1 MAINFLN
8 DVDLNKNEL
17 QNAVVQNL
25 ATAPSN
31 PVEGQLYFDTTSGDK
46 NLYVYD
52 GSSFVSAT
60 SAVGNNFSTVAVSGQ
75 SNVVADQSGDTLTF
89 AGTSNEI
96 EITTNA
102 STDTVTFGLPNNVT
116 IGGNATITGNL
127 TVNGTTTTVN
137 STTVTVDDP
146 VFTLGGD
153 SAPTS
158 DDNKDRGIE
167 FRYHT
172 GQIEGGARIG
182 FFGYDNSADEF
193 VFLTSATNNSE
204 VFTGTAGTINI
215 GTAKVTTLNIG
226 GTNVTSTA
234 AELNILDGV
243 TATATELNILD
254 GVTASTAE
262 LNILDGVT
270 AGGQELN
277 KLDGATITTAELNLI
292 DGDTA
297 RGTTAVANG
306 DGFLHNDG
314 GTMRMTNVSK
324 LADLFAGTN
333 ITASNAVLSVANG
346 STSAKGVVELATNA
360 ETQAGSSSSL
370 AVTPASLQSRHSSGS
385 FPEGAGVSGPF
396 TQTIAHGLGTYVHV
410 TVIQTSD
417 GAVVYPEV
425 KMTSAS
431 GGTVTMT
438 FANDA
443 AADAYRY
450 MITLVD

>member
-31 PVEGQLYFDTTSGDK
+31 PVEGQLYFDTTGGDK
-46 NLYVYD
+46 NLYVYN

-75 SNVVADQSGDTLTF
+75 DNVVADQSGDTLTF

-96 EITTNA
+96 EITTNS
-102 STDTVTFGLPNNVT
+102 STDTVTIGLPNNVT
-116 IGGNATITGNL
+116 VGNNLTVTGNL
-127 TVNGTTTTVN
+127 TVNGTTSTVN
-137 STTVTVDDP
+137 STTVTIDDP
-146 VFTLGGD
+146 IFTLGGD
-153 SAPTS
+153 QAPGAT
-158 DDNKDRGIE
+158 DNKDRGIE

-172 GQIEGGARIG
+172 GQADGARIG
-182 FFGYDNSADEF
+182 FFGYDYSADEF
-193 VFLTSATNNSE
+193 VFLTAATNNSE
-204 VFTGTAGTINI
+204 VFSGTAGTINI

-226 GTNVTSTA
+226 GSN
-234 AELNILDGV
+234 V
-243 TATATELNILD
+243 TATA
-254 GVTASTAE
+254 AE

-277 KLDGATITTAELNLI
+277 KLDGCTATTAELNILDGVTSTAAELNILDGVTATTAEINLI
-292 DGDTA
+292 DGGTA

-333 ITASNAVLSVANG
+333 ITASNSVLSVANA
-346 STSAKGVVELATNA
+346 SSSAKGVVELATNA
-360 ETQAGSSSSL
+360 ETQAGSSSAL
-370 AVTPASLQSRHSSGS
+370 AVTPLSLQSRHQSGS

-396 TQTIAHGLGTYVHV
+396 TQTIAHGMGTYVHV

-425 KMTSAS
+425 KMTSAN

-450 MITLVD
+450 MISLVG